1 MRDNSLVQRL
11 PCFRRLGRSR
21 IHPNPPQN
29 RPLLLKTQTN
39 SPGGDSNRPRG
50 HLKREREGCMAEL
63 YVSGTAQLHYV
74 YPAVRLWALI
84 MQRVSLLSAIETH
97 SREPLTVRVREE
109 TACQHYKWRGWTPR
123 FCLFLFSRVC
133 DVTSGVCLRF

>member
-1 MRDNSLVQRL
+1 MTTASYSVCRVSEDSGGAEFI
-11 PCFRRLGRSR
+11 PT
-21 IHPNPPQN
+21 PPN

-39 SPGGDSNRPRG
+39 SPGGVSNRPRG
-50 HLKREREGCMAEL
+50 HLKRERERKRKREGCMAEL

-97 SREPLTVRVREE
+97 SGLARAAHCQGQRGNGMPALQMEGLDSSLLFVSLLT
-109 TACQHYKWRGWTPR
+109 
-123 FCLFLFSRVC
+123 CL
-133 DVTSGVCLRF
+133 

>member
-1 MRDNSLVQRL
+1 
-11 PCFRRLGRSR
+11 
-21 IHPNPPQN
+21 
-29 RPLLLKTQTN
+29 
-39 SPGGDSNRPRG
+39 
-50 HLKREREGCMAEL
+50 MAEL

-97 SREPLTVRVREE
+97 SREPLAVRVREE
-109 TACQHYKWRGWTPR
+109 TACQHSKWRGWTPR